1 MQVQPWSMQPYHG
14 HHLYD
19 WLAATLSFIGL
30 WLVLPGQYL
39 KWVETLNTDYD
50 MRIHNWEQ
58 LGKKG
63 HRPR

>member
-19 WLAATLSFIGL
+19 WLAAAFIGL